1 MAAPPELGDVVNDPK
16 ICRRLAATTIAA
28 LIALGLAVLE
38 DPAQAQARPGPF
50 PRWCPGDF
58 WDSGWGDNWDPIEC
72 HADGPAAAQGSYTS
86 DPDELPAQSSDP
98 ADTGELPSQSSGLGD
113 TGELPTQGGDP
124 GGPGG
129 VPPQGGYPGGVQ
141 GSGPGGI
148 GEPPPL

>member
-1 MAAPPELGDVVNDPK
+1 MAAPPELGDVVNDLK

-50 PRWCPGDF
+50 PQWCPGDF
-58 WDSGWGDNWDPIEC
+58 WDSGWGDNWDQIEC
-72 HADGPAAAQGSYTS
+72 HADGQAAPQSGGPGW
-86 DPDELPAQSSDP
+86 PDDV
-98 ADTGELPSQSSGLGD
+98 
-113 TGELPTQGGDP
+113 PTQGGDP
-124 GGPGG
+124 GGPDELPTQGLDPGG
-129 VPPQGGYPGGVQ
+129 PQGEDPGGPGELPPQSGDPGGVQ